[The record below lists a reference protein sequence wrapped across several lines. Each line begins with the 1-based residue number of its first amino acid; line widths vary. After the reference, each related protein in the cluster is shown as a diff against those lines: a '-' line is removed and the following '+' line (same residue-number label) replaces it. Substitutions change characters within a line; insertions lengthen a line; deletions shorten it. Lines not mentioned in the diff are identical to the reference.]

1 MDEEGAL
8 PVAKAGSEIALE
20 KMQQR
25 RRVLSGVIRGTVVML
40 ILDILQWKSG
50 QPNPAAKAGTED
62 SLGIAALEA
71 LRYPKSS
78 VSVAVL
84 PLD

>member
-1 MDEEGAL
+1 M
-8 PVAKAGSEIALE
+8 
-20 KMQQR
+20 
-25 RRVLSGVIRGTVVML
+25 IRGTVVML
-40 ILDILQWKSG
+40 FLDILQWKSG

-62 SLGIAALEA
+62 NLRIAALEA

-78 VSVAVL
+78 VSVVL